1 MSTNVTLRDIATKS
15 GYSRSTVS
23 LVMQNSALVADDT
36 RTAVQKTA
44 EELGYVYN
52 RAAAS
57 LRSKQTGIF
66 GLIISSLSNPF
77 FAEMTLGIEKS
88 FGESENTVLLGQHS
102 ENLATQERMI
112 QTMLEMRVDGILLV
126 AAEDTPKS
134 VFGILDKWKVP
145 TVLLTRKIKGIKAP
159 YVGPNN
165 IKAGES
171 AADHLFDHKCKRIAF
186 IGSNSIGPVQADRLQ
201 GVMNSA
207 AAHKIAINKVEV
219 VGQSASRQSGYEATK
234 KLLEKGHE
242 GLGIVAY
249 NDIVAFGA
257 MAALRDAGLNI
268 GKDVAII
275 GIDDVE
281 AARFENPALTTVSID
296 AIRIGE
302 MAAELVVEMAHNAT
316 IKTQDLISD
325 NTLTIRQSCGCNVK
339 VRGRS

>member
-1 MSTNVTLRDIATKS
+1 
-15 GYSRSTVS
+15 
-23 LVMQNSALVADDT
+23 MQNSALVADRT
-36 RTAVQKTA
+36 RETVQKTA
-44 EELGYVYN
+44 DELGYVYN

-126 AAEDTPKS
+126 AAENTPKS
-134 VFGILDKWKVP
+134 VFDILEKWKVP
-145 TVLLTRKIKGIKAP
+145 TVLLTRKVKGIKTP

-171 AADHLFDHKCKRIAF
+171 AADHLFEHKVKRIAF
-186 IGSNSIGPVQADRLQ
+186 IGSKLNGPVQGDRLQ
-201 GVMNSA
+201 GVLISA
-207 AAHKIAINKVEV
+207 AAHNISAHQVEV
-219 VGQSASRQSGYEATK
+219 VGENTSRQSGYDATME
-234 KLLEKGHE
+234 LLKSGRTNL
-242 GLGIVAY
+242 GLVCY

-257 MAALRDAGLNI
+257 MAALRDAGLVI

-275 GIDDVE
+275 GIDDVD

-296 AIRIGE
+296 AIRIGG
-302 MAAELVVEMAHNAT
+302 MAAELVANMFHAAGAP
-316 IKTQDLISD
+316 KKDLISD
-325 NTLTIRQSCGCNVK
+325 NTLTIRQSCGCNVE